1 MTSKARQLADLGG
14 DTANLEDISSA
25 YSSGALSN
33 RSKIINGNFDVWQ
46 RGTSGSSGYIADRW
60 TTVSSGSTTA
70 ISRQSF
76 TLGQTDVPDEPI
88 YFHRVVVTSVAGAGS
103 NAILVQRVEG
113 VRNLAGQAATL
124 SFWAKAD
131 ASKNIAAEFVQVYG
145 SGGSPSSATIAIG
158 VTTIALTTAWQKFTV
173 TVNIPSISGKTLGTA
188 GDDFLSMNFWFD
200 AGGDFNGRTNS
211 LGQQSGTFDIA
222 QVQLEAGDT
231 ATPFEHRSYGQE
243 LALCQR
249 YYQTT
254 FTTKAP
260 QNGTSISNVDNY
272 YAPAWMHSS
281 GSATVGSRVE
291 FAVPM
296 RAVPTITYYNSTS
309 VSSNS
314 GIWGRYEGSVWQ
326 DGFSAMGVHGLSS
339 RGFCPAPYGLSGN
352 NTTNYLILGGYAAEA
367 EL

>member
-1 MTSKARQLADLGG
+1 MTSKAFGLAQLGNAYAD
-14 DTANLEDISSA
+14 
-25 YSSGALSN
+25 GALSN

-231 ATPFEHRSYGQE
+231 ATPFEHRSFGAE

-249 YYQTT
+249 YFQSSFAT
-254 FTTKAP
+254 
-260 QNGTSISNVDNY
+260 GT
-272 YAPAWMHSS
+272 APAAGLLISMYVTGTAYSTSAGTGLGTRFPVDMRSTPTMAYYPATPAS
-281 GSATVGSRVE
+281 GSVGTVSVYSGGWANRPATPHDAVSPTMQAFDINASSAFTVGP
-291 FAVPM
+291 FM
-296 RAVPTITYYNSTS
+296 CQYNYTA
-309 VSSNS
+309 N
-314 GIWGRYEGSVWQ
+314 
-326 DGFSAMGVHGLSS
+326 
-339 RGFCPAPYGLSGN
+339 
-352 NTTNYLILGGYAAEA
+352 A

>member
-1 MTSKARQLADLGG
+1 MTSKAFGLAQLG
-14 DTANLEDISSA
+14 NA
-25 YSSGALSN
+25 YSDGALSN

-222 QVQLEAGDT
+222 QVQLEVGDT
-231 ATPFEHRSYGQE
+231 ATPFEHRSFGQE

-249 YYQTT
+249 YAYKVMQG
-254 FTTKAP
+254 FFLTKMRELDRSRA
-260 QNGTSISNVDNY
+260 NY
-272 YAPAWMHSS
+272 YQHPVQMRASP
-281 GSATVGSRVE
+281 TVGS
-291 FAVPM
+291 M
-296 RAVPTITYYNSTS
+296 TTTDGIS
-309 VSSNS
+309 VSV
-314 GIWGRYEGSVWQ
+314 GSITDKGFVADCGVPG
-326 DGFSAMGVHGLSS
+326 DGFGAQI
-339 RGFCPAPYGLSGN
+339 
-352 NTTNYLILGGYAAEA
+352 NTEALVAAE
-367 EL
+367 L